1 MRQNAV
7 RDGSDMWEFLYEK
20 SLYSFFLM
28 GGISKNCMGHP
39 REPCPYLYFIF
50 FSDCILHMD
59 LM

>member
-7 RDGSDMWEFLYEK
+7 RDGSDMWGFLYEQVFTLF
-20 SLYSFFLM
+20 SLM

-39 REPCPYLYFIF
+39 RDPCPYFCSIF
-50 FSDCILHMD
+50 FPDCILHMD